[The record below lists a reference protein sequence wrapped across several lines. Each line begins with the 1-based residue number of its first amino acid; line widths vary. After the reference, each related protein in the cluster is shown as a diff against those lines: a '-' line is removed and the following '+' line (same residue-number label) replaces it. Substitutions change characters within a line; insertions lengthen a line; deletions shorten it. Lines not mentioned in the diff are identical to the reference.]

1 MTKLARIGL
10 ITVCITV
17 LCFTLL
23 RHERLCSFNISS
35 GNTLVQ
41 ANLSCDK

>member
-1 MTKLARIGL
+1 MTKLALIGL

-41 ANLSCDK
+41 A

>member
-1 MTKLARIGL
+1 MAKLALIGL

-23 RHERLCSFNISS
+23 RHER
-35 GNTLVQ
+35 
-41 ANLSCDK
+41 

>member
-1 MTKLARIGL
+1 MTKLALIGL

-23 RHERLCSFNISS
+23 RHER
-35 GNTLVQ
+35 
-41 ANLSCDK
+41 

>member
-1 MTKLARIGL
+1 
-10 ITVCITV
+10 
-17 LCFTLL
+17 

>member
-1 MTKLARIGL
+1 MTKLALIGL

-17 LCFTLL
+17 LCFPLL

-41 ANLSCDK
+41 ANLSC

>member
-1 MTKLARIGL
+1 MTKLALIGL

-17 LCFTLL
+17 LCFPLL

-35 GNTLVQ
+35 GNCPSSSEFILR
-41 ANLSCDK
+41 

>member
-1 MTKLARIGL
+1 MLALIGL

-23 RHERLCSFNISS
+23 RHERLCSLISAVV
-35 GNTLVQ
+35 TLSSRIY
-41 ANLSCDK
+41 LDK